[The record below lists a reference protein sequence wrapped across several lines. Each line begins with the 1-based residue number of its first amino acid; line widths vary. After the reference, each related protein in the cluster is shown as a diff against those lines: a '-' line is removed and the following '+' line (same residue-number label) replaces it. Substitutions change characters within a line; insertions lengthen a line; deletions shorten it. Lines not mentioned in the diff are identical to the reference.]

1 MALIGV
7 IVEYLQSILKTL
19 GFHKGKIDGIF
30 GNQTKN
36 SVIIFQRNFGI
47 PQDGIVGNQTWNKL
61 SNYFYIVPT
70 DISYGSNILSINLE
84 GFARKFP
91 FLEQGNIGYSALG
104 KNLKYLKFGVGQKQV
119 FYSASI
125 HANE

>member
-1 MALIGV
+1 MALHGT

-19 GFHKGKIDGIF
+19 GFNNGKIDGIF

-36 SVIIFQRNFGI
+36 AVIVFQRNFGI
-47 PQDGIVGNQTWNKL
+47 AQDGIVGPQTWNKL

-104 KNLKYLKFGVGQKQV
+104 KNLKYLKFGIGKKQV